1 MAFYTNEAV
10 HSMVYGTVQGVLTMQ
25 ENISI
30 ATQLIAVNHDKTL
43 LDAMSAKKHPLL

>member
-10 HSMVYGTVQGVLTMQ
+10 HSMVYGAVQGVLTMQ

-30 ATQLIAVNHDKTL
+30 ATQLC
-43 LDAMSAKKHPLL
+43 